1 MARVQERQGK
11 GGHSETRSP
20 LRSRGTPK
28 TAASAAAGLRPIV
41 DDLLGPDA
49 PLHLT
54 CWDGSTI
61 GDPDS
66 AVRIRFSTPNAL
78 RRLLWAPGELGLAG
92 AYVAGEI
99 DVDGSIFDL
108 LALRDRIL
116 STHEPTRIRL
126 GVLAWASLA
135 RSALR
140 SGATGFLP
148 APLSDEPRL
157 RGRLHSKARDRDAVT
172 HHYDVGNDFYR
183 LLLGP
188 TLTYSC
194 AFFSGPE
201 TNLDE
206 AQEAKYEL
214 ICSKL
219 GLTPEMR
226 LLDVGCGFGG
236 MVIHAARHYGVRAVG
251 VTISPAQH
259 ALAVQRVASA
269 GLADKVD
276 VRLADYRDIDD
287 GPYDAVSS
295 IGMFEHVGLTR
306 LREYFIRLR
315 ELLTPG
321 GRLLNHAISMPD
333 GTTQMD
339 RNSFMGRYVFPDA
352 ELHEVGSVISTMQR
366 QSLEVRD
373 VESLRE
379 HYARTTRA
387 WVANLEGEW
396 DQAVEMIGAARA
408 RIWRLYLAGSALGFE
423 ANRISIHQ
431 VLAVKTHAGGE
442 SDMPPTRESFAVG
455 PGNKRLWL
463 AQASDRA
470 EVRS

>member
-1 MARVQERQGK
+1 
-11 GGHSETRSP
+11 
-20 LRSRGTPK
+20 
-28 TAASAAAGLRPIV
+28 
-41 DDLLGPDA
+41 
-49 PLHLT
+49 
-54 CWDGSTI
+54 
-61 GDPDS
+61 
-66 AVRIRFSTPNAL
+66 
-78 RRLLWAPGELGLAG
+78 
-92 AYVAGEI
+92 
-99 DVDGSIFDL
+99 
-108 LALRDRIL
+108 
-116 STHEPTRIRL
+116 
-126 GVLAWASLA
+126 
-135 RSALR
+135 
-140 SGATGFLP
+140 
-148 APLSDEPRL
+148 
-157 RGRLHSKARDRDAVT
+157 
-172 HHYDVGNDFYR
+172 
-183 LLLGP
+183 
-188 TLTYSC
+188 
-194 AFFSGPE
+194 
-201 TNLDE
+201 
-206 AQEAKYEL
+206 
-214 ICSKL
+214 
-219 GLTPEMR
+219 
-226 LLDVGCGFGG
+226 
-236 MVIHAARHYGVRAVG
+236 
-251 VTISPAQH
+251 
-259 ALAVQRVASA
+259 VASA

-470 EVRS
+470 DVRS